1 MAGGYM
7 ELEVYADIIFLINL
21 AMDFLILVVAGKVAR
36 AKSKVWRLAAASALM
51 SAMYCAVVF
60 VPDLHML
67 YHAASSVAMI
77 AVGVWLAFL
86 PAKLSEFFK
95 LVLLSYAIAIFL
107 GGIGTAL
114 NYFTQFSNLAGF
126 IADISFNSFSL
137 YFLIGSAAAFYAL
150 FKAGSVWLDK
160 RALRRQLCL
169 SVKIFYGD
177 MNVTFTALVDTGN
190 SLRDPLS
197 QAPVI
202 VAEFNSI
209 KSFLPDSMKLIFY
222 ENQESNLDSLL
233 AGAQETGFSER
244 LRMIPYE
251 SVGRKNGLLIGFRPD
266 KVEIQCGKEL
276 KSLEEVVIGIYN
288 LPLSSDG
295 VYQGLMNPELI
306 A

>member
-1 MAGGYM
+1 M

-21 AMDFLILVVAGKVAR
+21 AMDFLILVVAGKIAR
-36 AKSKVWRLAAASALM
+36 AKAKVWRLAAAAALM
-51 SAMYCAVVF
+51 SVMYCAIVF

-77 AVGVWLAFL
+77 AAGVWLAFL
-86 PAKLSEFFK
+86 PARLADFFK
-95 LVLLSYAIAIFL
+95 LVLLSYATAIFL

-137 YFLIGSAAAFYAL
+137 YFLIGSAVAFYAL
-150 FKAGSVWLDK
+150 FKAAISWVDK

-177 MNVTFTALVDTGN
+177 RDVTFTALVDTGN

-222 ENQESNLDSLL
+222 ENQEFNLDSLL
-233 AGAQETGFSER
+233 AGAQESGFSGR

-266 KVEIQCGKEL
+266 RVEIQNGKEL

-295 VYQGLMNPELI
+295 GYQGLMNPELI